1 MQEEANKDQVKV
13 QKNIKNIL
21 KDRASRMENLL
32 NYNQSESKQ
41 QIKIMCYIDHM
52 NSQNICMK
60 ISSTKLF
67 MKANLEG

>member
-41 QIKIMCYIDHM
+41 QIKIM
-52 NSQNICMK
+52 
-60 ISSTKLF
+60 
-67 MKANLEG
+67 